1 MDWQILQMVHRLGA
15 IPQHRL
21 AELTGRQ
28 RSTVNGAVQRLQA
41 SGWLVQA
48 GQTGEG
54 RGRPAILLAVNPD
67 LGRFAG
73 IDIRADD
80 IHVAAVNADGAM
92 LDQVTARLGPC
103 PALREALDQ
112 IDVILRGLLSRVGS
126 TPKQLLGIWAGVNG
140 VVDDNGVV
148 VSCAS
153 LGWHNEPLREA
164 LAESYGCDVLVQ
176 AGADVLNAAAESLM
190 GAGRDA
196 DSLVYFHVGRGIS
209 ARLVRRG
216 QPLTGATKRAGELG
230 HVVIEP
236 DGPKCSCGNHGCLE
250 AIASGPVLANAIRD
264 TPTADLPSE
273 LQSLLGSKPDSG
285 PRAIL
290 AAAFESVD
298 AAGNGAL
305 SPLLDRVSNSLAL
318 GAAMAVAAY
327 DPDVLVLGG
336 YVFESCA
343 ALVEGV
349 QRSLKSM
356 VLDWN
361 ERGIRVVRSEVM
373 SQNRAVAGA
382 AEACQRFWGGARG
395 TPRSE

>member
-1 MDWQILQMVHRLGA
+1 MPAPAVSPMDWQILQMVHRLGA

-67 LGRFAG
+67 LGCFAG
-73 IDIRADD
+73 IDIRADA

-92 LDQVTARLGPC
+92 LDQANTRLAPG

-112 IDVILRGLLSRVGS
+112 VDLSLRGLLSRIGS
-126 TPKQLLGIWAGVNG
+126 TPEQLLGIWAGVNG

-164 LAESYGCDVLVQ
+164 LTESYSCNVLVE
-176 AGADVLNAAAESLM
+176 AGADVMNAAAESLM

-230 HVVIEP
+230 HVVVEP
-236 DGPKCSCGNHGCLE
+236 NGPQCSCGNHGCLE
-250 AIASGPVLANAIRD
+250 AIASGPALAAAIRSAPR
-264 TPTADLPSE
+264 TDLPSE
-273 LQSLLGSKPDSG
+273 LQGLLDSKPDAG
-285 PRAIL
+285 TRA
-290 AAAFESVD
+290 
-298 AAGNGAL
+298 
-305 SPLLDRVSNSLAL
+305 
-318 GAAMAVAAY
+318 
-327 DPDVLVLGG
+327 
-336 YVFESCA
+336 
-343 ALVEGV
+343 
-349 QRSLKSM
+349 
-356 VLDWN
+356 
-361 ERGIRVVRSEVM
+361 
-373 SQNRAVAGA
+373 
-382 AEACQRFWGGARG
+382 
-395 TPRSE
+395 